1 MIEIRL
7 KRNINLTHCLAFL
20 IIIFTPLLLVSET
33 GRFSLTY
40 QNQTLKNIDQN
51 NDYTTTLNSIY
62 LNLLQGLGKG
72 SSFNFSINYYYD
84 KGLSQV
90 ASYNLGLQAIP
101 LGKFKMDVDFG
112 TISYP
117 LSSLPY
123 FGSFNPTVYRGLKG
137 GKITLRSDKTDLILF
152 GGQLYSDFG
161 YSTQSEKSKIYGA
174 RTIFRPSRRWT
185 FGAGYMKLLDVPSG
199 DPSAGGSTSD
209 YDVFNLD
216 TSIMTI
222 KNLYLLGDFRYIL
235 DQSKKNKNGY
245 AVKTG
250 TYYNAGNVSFQI
262 FYNYISPDYPT
273 LGNIFFQDHK
283 GITIVG
289 QYRLAPWLSL
299 FGSLDTFNE
308 QLKSILGKS
317 LGNFM
322 TYRFGTTVSPKAL
335 PQFTASYN
343 KSIKE
348 YPEESSAGSGA
359 NKGTDFDMIFLS
371 LSQNSKRF
379 YWNIYFNRGTFNN
392 QGEAAWNYSLNRI
405 FLNLRWSYPAGHY
418 IYLTGDLN
426 QTTWQATETD
436 NKNMNVQL
444 GAYVTISSYFQFN
457 IQGDYSIDKYTT
469 STDKNQRL
477 GIGGGFIYRIKPLQ
491 MNCSI
496 RYQYAKND
504 VSLPGETAK
513 YSHQAFISITK
524 DFKWG
529 TDTSGLGLQG
539 TAHARGTGK
548 IKGSVFVDI
557 NQNDMQDPG
566 EDSLEDIPIL
576 VDNYQTVK
584 TDKNGHFAV
593 SSIPVGVHQIS
604 LDLSKVPA
612 SFEANRDKTEVTIKK
627 GETGKVYL
635 TVIPVGLAA
644 GQVILDLNEN
654 GAPDKDEPLLADIR
668 VNLFKE
674 DKLIRW
680 EFTNSKGVFTF
691 DNLRPGTYIIKTD
704 EESIYE
710 KYNGI
715 DKATVEVTVKP
726 WEEKKDLLL
735 LLSVYKK
742 SRVKKVLDY

>member
-1 MIEIRL
+1 MIEIQL
-7 KRNINLTHCLAFL
+7 KRNISLKRCLTFL
-20 IIIFTPLLLVSET
+20 IIFAAPLLPVCET

-40 QNQTLKNIDQN
+40 QNQTFKTIEQN
-51 NDYTTTLNSIY
+51 SDYVTTLNSIY
-62 LNLLQGLGKG
+62 LNLWQGLGKG
-72 SSFNFSINYYYD
+72 SSFNFSINYYFD

-123 FGSFNPTVYRGLKG
+123 FGSFNPTAYRGLKG
-137 GKITLRSDKTDLILF
+137 GRITLRSDKTDLILF
-152 GGQLYSDFG
+152 GGQLYNDFG
-161 YSTQSEKSKIYGA
+161 FGSQKEKSKIYGA
-174 RTIFRPSRRWT
+174 RAVFRPNSRWT
-185 FGAGYMKLLDVPSG
+185 VGTGWMKIQDVP
-199 DPSAGGSTSD
+199 DDNPSAGGGTSD

-235 DQSKKNKNGY
+235 DQSKTNKDGY
-245 AVKTG
+245 AVKAG
-250 TYYNAGNVSFQI
+250 TYYNAGKVSFEI

-283 GITIVG
+283 GVTIVG
-289 QYRLAPWLSL
+289 QYRLAPWVSL

-322 TYRFGTTVSPKAL
+322 TYRFGTTLSPKAL

-348 YPEESSAGSGA
+348 YPGESSADSSA

-371 LSQNSKRF
+371 LSHQYKRF

-405 FLNLRWSYPAGHY
+405 FFNLRWSYLSGHY
-418 IYLTGDLN
+418 IYLSGDLN
-426 QTTWQATETD
+426 QTTYQATTAD
-436 NKNMNVQL
+436 NKNMNIQL
-444 GAYVTISSYFQFN
+444 GAYVTMSNYFQFN
-457 IQGDYSIDKYTT
+457 IQGDYAIDKYTSAT
-469 STDKNQRL
+469 GENQRL
-477 GIGGGFIYRIKPLQ
+477 GIGGGLIYRIKPLQ
-491 MNCSI
+491 MNCSL
-496 RYQYAKND
+496 RYQYAKNEL
-504 VSLPGETAK
+504 SLPGEPAK

-539 TAHARGTGK
+539 APNAHGTGK

-557 NQNDMQDPG
+557 NQNDIQDPG
-566 EDSLEDIPIL
+566 EDTLEDIPIL

-584 TDKNGHFAV
+584 SDKNGHFAV
-593 SSIPVGVHQIS
+593 SSIPVGTHQIS

-612 SFEANRDKTEVTIKK
+612 SYEAAREKTELLIKK
-627 GETGKVYL
+627 GKTDKVYL
-635 TVIPVGLAA
+635 TVIPVGLLA
-644 GQVILDLNEN
+644 GQVILDFNEN
-654 GAPDKDEPLLADIR
+654 GAPDKDEHVLTGIQ

-674 DKLIRW
+674 DKLIRR
-680 EFTNSKGVFTF
+680 EYTNSKGVFTF
-691 DNLRPGTYIIKTD
+691 DNLRPGTYIIKVD
-704 EESIYE
+704 EESVYE

-715 DKATVEVTVKP
+715 DKAAVEVTVKP

-735 LLSVYKK
+735 LLNVYKK